1 MKYYHIIYNSSEKP
15 MDGGVGFG
23 IRTATEGTPDGL
35 IKAVKSIN
43 FFTDDWESYE
53 SKPSPAKIKENPS
66 SMESI
71 AKNYAVTSIVDE
83 EGHTYYII
91 ARRAYVGFDYG
102 FYKNGMP
109 TRPGNYV
116 IDFYAFDS
124 IPESSVYEILYENA
138 LADSNHFIPK
148 SVQPTED
155 NEEMRQISIGTQTA
169 LPVSEKGFEAH
180 IENALDKDVVK
191 LFFTYLNS
199 QKTGKKLVVKAS
211 KEKALKLT
219 ADLYRMLDSE
229 SAKSV
234 RTYINLRSQGV
245 NDNFDI
251 FFIHEDYPHQIYPGL
266 FDYVEIESAE
276 MPSTTEAQTFGKDL
290 ENLVTSSFEA
300 NKDDVYDTL
309 KWLLMP
315 EYETVKSLSK
325 LTIDSFFCYCIQ
337 PNNFMYENLKDTTD
351 KLNDEFLGVLCPY
364 TKKDKKNAERFNM
377 LVTEAMN
384 DASANDIIGLI
395 DEYNHF
401 QSLGFNLDEITNAV
415 KQNVCSVLL
424 SDIKLFKNALDTLK
438 LEGVKKFFVK
448 TVFEDKNEYVN
459 TNVLDIYMLHLYKWF
474 ICEEDL
480 ELKNR
485 YNVLYHR
492 FMKRDMKSDI
502 FCSIVDDMFGEDQ
515 DIKIKF
521 FIQILQKELKPF
533 KFLWPYFE
541 HYLADSQTKY
551 DFVQQFES
559 KLEDE
564 EYAPMFYYSILKNK
578 GIYEKPE
585 NVCKLTSI
593 LSKNAKL
600 KGLIEVNYDKDF
612 LYKGFYGYIKSNC
625 NKNPQQALS
634 LINDN
639 VLGFLKVKD
648 QKFNVL
654 AFYLDMVVSGDCSKA
669 KKLNEGS
676 LKLIYNEI
684 NEQRDSKLFKELLPN
699 FINICLKGVI
709 SESNLASQFASY
721 FPQMHTINMLEC
733 LVPKSNKDWVE
744 MISAIISDVRE
755 KNFEEAFSLAKEFGM
770 DSESLDRLMTKS
782 YEKDYIAYKRKNKI
796 KNFFVALKNIFSPKK
811 KEKIDNMKE
820 AGKTDKKT
828 ISKKKNK

>member
-23 IRTATEGTPDGL
+23 IRTATEGTPDEL
-35 IKAVKSIN
+35 LKVVKSIK

-53 SKPSPAKIKENPS
+53 EKPTPAKIKEAPS
-66 SMESI
+66 SMETI
-71 AKNYAVTSIVDE
+71 AKNYAVTNIVDE
-83 EGHTYYII
+83 KGNTYYVI

-116 IDFYAFDS
+116 IDFYLFDS
-124 IPESSVYEILYENA
+124 VPESSAYEILYENA
-138 LADSNHFIPK
+138 LENSNHFIPK
-148 SVQPTED
+148 SVRPTED
-155 NEEMRQISIGTQTA
+155 NEEMREISIGSQSA
-169 LPVSEKGFEAH
+169 LPVSEKGFEANV
-180 IENALDKDVVK
+180 ENALDKDVIK

-199 QKTGKKLVVKAS
+199 QKAGKKLVVKAS

-219 ADLYRMLDSE
+219 ADLYRMLDAE

-234 RTYINLRSQGV
+234 RIYINLRSQGV
-245 NDNFDI
+245 NENFDI

-266 FDYVEIESAE
+266 YDYLEIESAE
-276 MPSTTEAQTFGKDL
+276 MPSTTEALTFGNDL
-290 ENLVTSSFEA
+290 ENLVTSSFDA

-337 PNNFMYENLKDTTD
+337 PKNFTYENLKDTTD
-351 KLNDEFLGVLCPY
+351 KLNDEFLSVLCPY
-364 TKKDKKNAERFNM
+364 TKKDKRNAERFNL

-384 DASANDIIGLI
+384 DASAKDIIRLI
-395 DEYNHF
+395 SEYNHF
-401 QSLGFNLDEITNAV
+401 QSIGFDLDEITNNV
-415 KQNVCSVLL
+415 KQNVCTQLL
-424 SDIKLFKNALDTLK
+424 SDIKLFKKALDTLK
-438 LEGVKKFFVK
+438 IDGVKKFFVK
-448 TVFEDKNEYVN
+448 SIFESKNEYVN
-459 TNVLDIYMLHLYKWF
+459 TNELDIYMLDLYKWF
-474 ICEEDL
+474 ITEDDL

-492 FMKRDMKSDI
+492 FMKREMKSDI
-502 FCSIVDDMFGEDQ
+502 FYSIVDDMFGEDQ

-521 FIQILQKELKPF
+521 FIIILQKELKPF
-533 KFLWPYFE
+533 TFLWPYFE
-541 HYLADSQTKY
+541 HYLADTPTTY
-551 DFVQQFES
+551 DFVQLFES
-559 KLEDE
+559 KLNDED
-564 EYAPMFYYSILKNK
+564 YAPMFYYSILKNR

-585 NVCKLTSI
+585 NICKLTSI

-600 KGLIEVNYDKDF
+600 KGLIKENYDKDF
-612 LYKGFYGYIKSNC
+612 LYKGFYGYIKSIC
-625 NKNPQQALS
+625 NKKPQEALS

-639 VLGFLKVKD
+639 VLKFLNVKD
-648 QKFNVL
+648 QKFKVL
-654 AFYLDMVVSGDCSKA
+654 AFYLDIVISGDCSKA
-669 KKLNEGS
+669 RKLNEGS

-684 NEQRDSKLFKELLPN
+684 NEQKDSKLFKELLPD
-699 FINICLKGVI
+699 FINICLNGVI
-709 SESNLASQFASY
+709 TESDLASKFASH
-721 FPQMHTINMLEC
+721 FPQMHTITMLEY
-733 LVPKSNKDWVE
+733 LVPKTNKDWVE
-744 MISAIISDVRE
+744 MISAIISGVRE

-796 KNFFVALKNIFSPKK
+796 KNFFVSLKSLFSTKK
-811 KEKIDNMKE
+811 KEKSDSMKK
-820 AGKTDKKT
+820 AGSTDEET
-828 ISKKKNK
+828 ISKKKTE

>member
-1 MKYYHIIYNSSEKP
+1 

-23 IRTATEGTPDGL
+23 IRTATEGTPDEL
-35 IKAVKSIN
+35 LKAVKSIK
-43 FFTDDWESYE
+43 FFTDDWESYDA
-53 SKPSPAKIKENPS
+53 KPTPAKIKEDPS

-71 AKNYAVTSIVDE
+71 AKNYAVTNIVDE
-83 EGHTYYII
+83 KGNTYYII

-124 IPESSVYEILYENA
+124 IPESSTYEILYENA
-138 LADSNHFIPK
+138 LDNSNHFVPK

-155 NEEMRQISIGTQTA
+155 NEEMRDISIGSQPA
-169 LPVSEKGFEAH
+169 LPVSEKGFEANV
-180 IENALDKDVVK
+180 ENALDKDVVK

-199 QKTGKKLVVKAS
+199 QKAGKKLVVRAS

-245 NDNFDI
+245 NENFDI

-266 FDYVEIESAE
+266 YDYVEIESTE
-276 MPSTTEAQTFGKDL
+276 MPSTTEAQTFGNDL
-290 ENLVTSSFEA
+290 ENLVTSSFAA

-315 EYETVKSLSK
+315 EYEIVKSLSK

-337 PNNFMYENLKDTTD
+337 PNNFMYEHLKDSTD
-351 KLNDEFLGVLCPY
+351 KLNEEFLSVLCPY
-364 TKKDKKNAERFNM
+364 TKKDKKNAERFNL
-377 LVTEAMN
+377 LVTEAIN
-384 DASANDIIGLI
+384 DASAKDIIELI
-395 DEYNHF
+395 SEYNHF
-401 QSLGFNLDEITNAV
+401 QSIGFNLDEITNVV
-415 KQNVCSVLL
+415 KQNVCSLLL
-424 SDIKLFKNALDTLK
+424 SDIKLFKKALDTLT
-438 LEGVKKFFVK
+438 LEGVKNFFVK
-448 TVFEDKNEYVN
+448 SVFEGKNEYVD
-459 TNVLDIYMLHLYKWF
+459 TNVLDIYMLHLYRWF
-474 ICEEDL
+474 ISEEDL
-480 ELKNR
+480 EIKNR
-485 YNVLYHR
+485 YNILYHR

-502 FCSIVDDMFGEDQ
+502 FCSIIDDMFGEDQ

-533 KFLWPYFE
+533 TFLWPYLE
-541 HYLADSQTKY
+541 HYLAGSSKTY
-551 DFVQQFES
+551 DFVQLFES
-559 KLEDE
+559 KLEEE

-578 GIYEKPE
+578 GAYEKPE
-585 NVCKLTSI
+585 NICKLTSI
-593 LSKNAKL
+593 LSKNGKL
-600 KGLIEVNYDKDF
+600 KELVEINYNNDS
-612 LYKGFYGYIKSNC
+612 LYKGFYRYIKSNS

-648 QKFNVL
+648 QDLNVL

-669 KKLNEGS
+669 KKLKEGS

-684 NEQRDSKLFKELLPN
+684 NEQRDSKLFKELLPD

-709 SESNLASQFASY
+709 SESDLASKFASH
-721 FPQMHTINMLEC
+721 FPQVHTITMLEC
-733 LVPKSNKDWVE
+733 LIPKTNKDWVE

-770 DSESLDRLMTKS
+770 DSDSFDRFMKKS

-796 KNFFVALKNIFSPKK
+796 KNFFVSLKNIFSPKK
-811 KEKIDNMKE
+811 KENSDNKKE
-820 AGKTDKKT
+820 VGKTDKKAT
-828 ISKKKNK
+828 LKKKNK